1 VSPRAGPPVTVVN
14 VGYRSTN
21 YWVVSAGTSRLLVDL
36 GYPNTMGLLRANL
49 DRMGV
54 PLREIRYGLA
64 THYHY
69 DHAGLAQELK
79 QAGVPLLVLQNQ
91 VDSVPMMM
99 AQVKPSDR
107 FAEISLHDNL
117 TISFGESRKLLE
129 GIGLAGEILPTPGH
143 SDDSVSL
150 LLDDGS
156 VFTGYGIASAALGAP
171 IIRDRITLALGA
183 TSLAATA
190 GGLRFGV
197 RASLEFD
204 QAKAL
209 CPVRPS
215 CTPADRDRR
224 SALLR
229 DARSDAVVSTVMV
242 AAGGAAAIASVIL
255 LVTRPSTR
263 AGATARIV
271 PLTPAGGTGLAFAG
285 QF

>member
-1 VSPRAGPPVTVVN
+1 MSPRPGAPVTVVN

-49 DRMGV
+49 ERMGV

-79 QAGVPLLVLQNQ
+79 QAGVPLLVLENQ
-91 VDSVPMMM
+91 VVSVPMMT

-107 FAEISLHDNL
+107 FVEISLHDNV
-117 TISFGESRKLLE
+117 TISFAESRTLLE

-156 VFTGYGIASAALGAP
+156 AFTGDLTPPGMAVEESADLVSASWRLLREHGARQVYP
-171 IIRDRITLALGA
+171 GH
-183 TSLAATA
+183 
-190 GGLRFGV
+190 GPV
-197 RASLEFD
+197 RAM
-204 QAKAL
+204 
-209 CPVRPS
+209 PS
-215 CTPADRDRR
+215 
-224 SALLR
+224 
-229 DARSDAVVSTVMV
+229 
-242 AAGGAAAIASVIL
+242 
-255 LVTRPSTR
+255 
-263 AGATARIV
+263 
-271 PLTPAGGTGLAFAG
+271 
-285 QF
+285 Q